1 MSCLVAVAS
10 QQFKVGLVVFR
21 VDSIF
26 CVGYSSGRFGACFL
40 PALCKQSDLQVFAAR
55 PGLRLWRSDIR
66 GQVEDTRLL
75 KPLFNSQVHWEHWS
89 HMIQILFLVLLPM
102 LLLLY
107 LVLGERQL
115 YLVFGLEDILLFP
128 LI

>member
-1 MSCLVAVAS
+1 MVS
-10 QQFKVGLVVFR
+10 LVVCA
-21 VDSIF
+21 DSSSV
-26 CVGYSSGRFGACFL
+26 CCSSGRFGACFL

-75 KPLFNSQVHWEHWS
+75 KPLFNTQVRWEHTENIYMHYS
-89 HMIQILFLVLLPM
+89 YYCYYSNRYQILLLELLLLL

-107 LVLGERQL
+107 WQYYCSCWCAFVVSVLL
-115 YLVFGLEDILLFP
+115 LLLF
-128 LI
+128 L